1 MYTRLKSYVPI
12 RIPDSKQIST
22 GTTGRSQSKRF
33 NMIKRNTFKTVF
45 LIGLISLLLSGCASK
60 MSLEEAKKV
69 SISMNSSSFTAP
81 SRHINDILEVLDQ
94 SGRYDDKTA
103 KILMAKETE
112 TPPANA
118 DDKTM
123 AAFYHERGEA
133 ARQLGHTKQAINDL
147 RTALSYAQKAGID
160 NPALLRH
167 LGVAEK
173 VSGNFQRAVDLFEMA
188 MEIKDDMGT
197 YEHLI
202 DTYIKMGDLETAKSL
217 NIESM
222 DAYDQ
227 KINRK
232 GKKKKKKNA
241 DQNSLARAAHMSK
254 INHIILEAEGKHAEA
269 EKYIRRELELHHAQ
283 EDHDPRATVISRIAL
298 ASNLN
303 RQNRL
308 IEAEIEAR
316 QSISE
321 SLGLGGA
328 DSELTARAV
337 VNLARILLNQNR
349 INDVQKLSQAS
360 IRIMEAS
367 GMPADS
373 YTMCDVRMFLGDV
386 LSREEDFKG
395 AMEQYD
401 LTREGMKENHGL
413 YEVKFARNPNLM
425 LTLLK
430 MNRSDEAMAII
441 SKAYEANRI
450 NYGEKNPQTIRIRSL
465 RGMAYASA
473 GNIKMAVR
481 DFSAALP
488 VLMGRRGKITSETL
502 NRSNRIILESY
513 IDFLAGITGTAAEKE
528 LGISAADEAFRIVS
542 FLSGQTTQTALGESS
557 ARAAASYD
565 PELSDL
571 VRKEQDSNKQTK
583 ALEAILSDALMA
595 PPDQQDP
602 KAIKAM
608 RESIDTLTKART
620 LLLDEINRRFP
631 KYAIFTSPQPATLEM
646 VQKNL
651 RQDEAVI
658 SIFSTV
664 NKTYSWA
671 ISQSGEKGFSVT
683 NLGKKDIDQIV
694 IELRK
699 ALDANP
705 DTLGDIP
712 AFNLIIAY
720 SLYER
725 ILKPIEPSWRSSK
738 NLLITVNGSLG
749 QLPLALLP
757 TEPIVLSVGNEL
769 LFANYRQVPWLVRK
783 VSVTMLPS
791 VNALLTLRSLPD
803 GDSSRKAFAGFGDPI
818 FNREQ
823 LGEDQKMASDS
834 RIVKGTEET
843 PQKVQLT
850 SRSIKMHVRGIR
862 LTDKGRLDS
871 GQIASVQLDKLDR
884 LSDTS
889 EELKSI
895 ARVLGSNPE
904 NDVFLGKNCSK
915 HRIQTMN
922 LSDRKVI
929 AFATHALVP
938 GDLDGLDQPALAL
951 SSPSVTGEEED
962 GLLKM
967 DEILKLKLSADWVI
981 LSACNTG
988 AAAGQGAEAV
998 SGLGKAFFYAG
1009 TRALLVTMWPV
1020 ETISAKKLVTG
1031 IFQSQEENRALSR
1044 AQALRKSMLNLIDE
1058 ETLKEETTGKIVA
1071 SYAHPLFWAPFII
1084 VGDPG
1089 KGL

>member
-1 MYTRLKSYVPI
+1 M
-12 RIPDSKQIST
+12 SKETFIKIFSLFIL
-22 GTTGRSQSKRF
+22 TTLF
-33 NMIKRNTFKTVF
+33 MA
-45 LIGLISLLLSGCASK
+45 GCAAK
-60 MSLEEAKKV
+60 MTLEEAKKV
-69 SISMNSSSFTAP
+69 SISMDSPSFMAP

-94 SGRYDDKTA
+94 SGKYDDKTA
-103 KILMAKETE
+103 RLLTVKAAKI
-112 TPPANA
+112 PPANA

-133 ARQLGHTKQAINDL
+133 ARQLGHTKQAIDDL
-147 RTALSYAQKAGID
+147 RTALSYAQKAGIN

-167 LGVAEK
+167 LGGAEK
-173 VSGNFQRAVDLFEMA
+173 VSGNFRRAVDLFERA
-188 MEIKDDMGT
+188 LEIKDDMGT
-197 YEHLI
+197 YENLI
-202 DTYIKMGDLETAKSL
+202 DTYIKMGDLETAKRM
-217 NIESM
+217 NIESIN
-222 DAYDQ
+222 AYNE
-227 KINRK
+227 KRR
-232 GKKKKKKNA
+232 KKNV
-241 DQNSLARAAHMSK
+241 DRNSLARDAHMSK
-254 INHIILEAEGKHAEA
+254 INHLILEAEGKHSEA
-269 EKYIRRELELHHAQ
+269 EKHIRRELELYHSQ
-283 EDHDPRATVISRIAL
+283 KDQNPRSTVVSRITL

-303 RQNRL
+303 HQDRL

-328 DSELTARAV
+328 DSELAARAV
-337 VNLARILLNQNR
+337 LNLARILLNQNR
-349 INDVQKLSQAS
+349 INDVRKLSQTS

-373 YTMCDVRMFLGDV
+373 YAMCNVRMFLGNV
-386 LSREEDFKG
+386 LSQEEDFKG

-401 LTREGMKENHGL
+401 LAREGMTENRGL
-413 YEVKFARNPNLM
+413 YEANFARNPNLM

-430 MNRSDEAMAII
+430 MNRGDEAMSII
-441 SKAYEANRI
+441 SKVYEANRI
-450 NYGEKNPQTIRIRSL
+450 NYGEKNAQTIRIRGL
-465 RGMAYASA
+465 RGMAYALA
-473 GNIKMAVR
+473 GNNKMAVL

-502 NRSNRIILESY
+502 IRSSRIILESY
-513 IDFLAGITGTAAEKE
+513 IDFLAGINGTATEKE

-583 ALEAILSDALMA
+583 ALEAILSEALMA
-595 PPDQQDP
+595 PPNQQDP

-608 RESIDTLTKART
+608 RESINILTKART
-620 LLLDEINRRFP
+620 LLFDEINRRFP
-631 KYAIFTSPQPATLEM
+631 KYANFTSPQPVTLEM
-646 VQKNL
+646 VRKNL
-651 RQDEAVI
+651 RQNEAMI

-671 ISQSGEKGFSVT
+671 IPQAGEKGFSVA
-683 NLGKKDIDQIV
+683 NWGKKDIDQIV
-694 IELRK
+694 SKLRK
-699 ALDANP
+699 ALDASP

-712 AFNLIIAY
+712 AFDLTGAY

-725 ILKPIEPSWRSSK
+725 LLKPVEPSWRSSK

-757 TEPIVLSVGNEL
+757 TEPIVLSGEKEL
-769 LFANYRQVPWLVRK
+769 LFANYRQVSWLVRK
-783 VSVTMLPS
+783 ASVTMLPS

-823 LGEDQKMASDS
+823 LGEDQKTASDS
-834 RIVKGTEET
+834 RTVKGTEET
-843 PQKVQLT
+843 PQKVQLA
-850 SRSIKMHVRGIR
+850 SRGIKMHVRGIR
-862 LTDKGRLDS
+862 LTDKGHLDS
-871 GQIASVQLDKLDR
+871 GQIASAQLDKLDR
-884 LSDTS
+884 LPDTS

-895 ARVLGSNPE
+895 ARVLGSNPD

-951 SSPSVTGEEED
+951 SSPSVTGEKED

-967 DEILKLKLSADWVI
+967 DEILKLKLSADWVV

-1020 ETISAKKLVTG
+1020 ETTSARKLVTG
-1031 IFQSQEENRALSR
+1031 TFQYQNDDKSLSR
-1044 AQALRKSMLNLIDE
+1044 AQALRKSMLNLLDQEYMKDE
-1058 ETLKEETTGKIVA
+1058 ATGKVVS
-1071 SYAHPLFWAPFII
+1071 SYAHPLFWAPFVMI
-1084 VGDPG
+1084 GEPG
-1089 KGL
+1089 TDRND